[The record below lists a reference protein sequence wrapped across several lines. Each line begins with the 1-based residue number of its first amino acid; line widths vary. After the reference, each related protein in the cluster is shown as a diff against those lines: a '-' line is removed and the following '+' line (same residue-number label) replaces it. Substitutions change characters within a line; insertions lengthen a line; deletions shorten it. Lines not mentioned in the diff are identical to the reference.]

1 MNESTVMLPNGTPF
15 DFWDDVTAY
24 TRVYH
29 VARQHPRAT
38 DDGPGSADQPF
49 ATIGR
54 AAELLEPGEKVVV
67 HEGVYRECVRPARGG
82 SGPNA
87 MIAYEGAPGERVSV
101 RGSRVWDA
109 AFAPSEGWNLGR
121 VPEGVTVWTGEMPAE
136 WFIGYNPFIAR
147 NFSSEYNTF
156 VKDWTQPVRLAH
168 PGLSPCSLTCFC
180 RAVERS
186 VR

>member
-87 MIAYEGAPGERVSV
+87 MIAYEGAPGE
-101 RGSRVWDA
+101 
-109 AFAPSEGWNLGR
+109 
-121 VPEGVTVWTGEMPAE
+121 MPAE